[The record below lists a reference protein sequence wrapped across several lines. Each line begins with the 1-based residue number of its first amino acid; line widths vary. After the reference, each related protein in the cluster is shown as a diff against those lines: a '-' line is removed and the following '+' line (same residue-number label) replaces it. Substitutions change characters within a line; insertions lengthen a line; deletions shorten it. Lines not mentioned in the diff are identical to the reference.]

1 MDYYVGD
8 KISTPKELWP
18 YFSEKIITMPHTYQ
32 VTEHKMSYPDIYSG

>member
-8 KISTPKELWP
+8 EISTPKELWP

-32 VTEHKMSYPDIYSG
+32 VTEHKMQYPDIYSG